1 MVTSTSAGRSCL
13 NRVLREAGFLRVRPG
28 PFGEMLDTFGS
39 RAFAV
44 CDHQVAHVY
53 LDPTDEQLRGRRA

>member
-1 MVTSTSAGRSCL
+1 MRYT
-13 NRVLREAGFLRVRPG
+13 EAGLLTVRKG
-28 PFGEMLDTFGS
+28 PFGEQLETFLS

-53 LDPTDEQLRGRRA
+53 VRDPADLPEHARN

>member
-1 MVTSTSAGRSCL
+1 M
-13 NRVLREAGFLRVRPG
+13 RPG
-28 PFGEMLDTFGS
+28 PFGETLDTFGS

-53 LDPTDEQLRGRRA
+53 VARPEIGNA